1 MKSFCQFC
9 QIFLSL
15 ACFICFLMIM
25 FSHLQLIT
33 IVSSIIMLMLFFWNI
48 SIFSELKNMFVK
60 VIILI
65 AIVILAWVTLNYVIT
80 PEKMLINDVQYYYY
94 FLSLAIILFV
104 VELITMII
112 FRDKTHKVKKQK
124 NQQQIRERFS
134 QQTQPNAK
142 QLKKQQKQQN
152 KIANQLNEQNK
163 QQNKI
168 KQQSHNDLD
177 TEML

>member
-1 MKSFCQFC
+1 MRSFCQFC

-48 SIFSELKNMFVK
+48 SSFSEPKNMFVK
-60 VIILI
+60 VVILI
-65 AIVILAWVTLNYVIT
+65 TAVILAWATLNYVIT

-124 NQQQIRERFS
+124 SQEQIRERFS
-134 QQTQPNAK
+134 QQSQPQPDMK
-142 QLKKQQKQQN
+142 QLKKQQKQQM
-152 KIANQLNEQNK
+152 KYQKKVANQYKK
-163 QQNKI
+163 QQT
-168 KQQSHNDLD
+168 HNNSN

>member
-1 MKSFCQFC
+1 MRSFCQFC

-48 SIFSELKNMFVK
+48 SVFSEPKNMFVK
-60 VIILI
+60 VVILI
-65 AIVILAWVTLNYVIT
+65 TIVILAWVTLNYVVT

-104 VELITMII
+104 VELITAII
-112 FRDKTHKVKKQK
+112 FRDKTPKVKKQK
-124 NQQQIRERFS
+124 SQEQIRERFS
-134 QQTQPNAK
+134 QQQPDMK
-142 QLKKQQKQQN
+142 QLKKQQKQQM
-152 KIANQLNEQNK
+152 KYQKKVAKQYKQLTTK
-163 QQNKI
+163 K
-168 KQQSHNDLD
+168 SHRD
-177 TEML
+177 

>member
-1 MKSFCQFC
+1 MRSFCQFC

-48 SIFSELKNMFVK
+48 SSFSEPKNMFVK
-60 VIILI
+60 VVILI
-65 AIVILAWVTLNYVIT
+65 TAVILAWATLNYVIT

-124 NQQQIRERFS
+124 SQEQIRERFS
-134 QQTQPNAK
+134 QQQPDIK
-142 QLKKQQKQQN
+142 QLKKQQKQQM
-152 KIANQLNEQNK
+152 KYQKKVAKQYKK
-163 QQNKI
+163 QQT
-168 KQQSHNDLD
+168 HNNSN

>member
-1 MKSFCQFC
+1 MRSFCQFC

-48 SIFSELKNMFVK
+48 SSFSEPKNMFVK
-60 VIILI
+60 VVILTT
-65 AIVILAWVTLNYVIT
+65 AVILAWATLNYVIT

-124 NQQQIRERFS
+124 SQEQIRERFS
-134 QQTQPNAK
+134 QQQPDMK
-142 QLKKQQKQQN
+142 QLKKQQKQQM
-152 KIANQLNEQNK
+152 KYQKKVAKQYKK
-163 QQNKI
+163 QQT
-168 KQQSHNDLD
+168 HNNSN

>member
-1 MKSFCQFC
+1 MRSFCQFC

-48 SIFSELKNMFVK
+48 SSFSEPKNMFVK
-60 VIILI
+60 VVILI
-65 AIVILAWVTLNYVIT
+65 TAVILAWATLNYVIT

-124 NQQQIRERFS
+124 SQEQIRERFS
-134 QQTQPNAK
+134 QQSQQPDMK
-142 QLKKQQKQQN
+142 QLKKQQKQQM
-152 KIANQLNEQNK
+152 KYQKKVAKQYKK
-163 QQNKI
+163 QQT
-168 KQQSHNDLD
+168 HNNSN

>member
-1 MKSFCQFC
+1 MRSFCQFC

-48 SIFSELKNMFVK
+48 SSFSEPKNMFVK
-60 VIILI
+60 VVILI
-65 AIVILAWVTLNYVIT
+65 TAVILAWATLNYVIT

-112 FRDKTHKVKKQK
+112 FRDKTPKVKKQK
-124 NQQQIRERFS
+124 SQEQIRERFS
-134 QQTQPNAK
+134 QQSQQPDMK
-142 QLKKQQKQQN
+142 QLKKQQKQQM
-152 KIANQLNEQNK
+152 KYQKKVAKQYKK
-163 QQNKI
+163 QQT
-168 KQQSHNDLD
+168 HNNSN